1 MSQLKNNTVTMSFRA
16 DEKLAERIDAYC
28 EKLALDKTSLIK
40 MCVKVMLDRL
50 DNQRGEIIF
59 DELSTLTNYLKSAEA
74 PTAYASNHSASAQKK
89 ATGGE
94 SVQNNSA

>member
-16 DEKLAERIDAYC
+16 DERLAERIDAYC

-50 DNQRGEIIF
+50 DKQRGEILF
-59 DELSTLTNYLKSAEA
+59 DEVPPLKSYLKSAES
-74 PTAYASNHSASAQKK
+74 PEEYTSTQSSNAQKN
-89 ATGGE
+89 TPGGE
-94 SVQNNSA
+94 SVRTGCA